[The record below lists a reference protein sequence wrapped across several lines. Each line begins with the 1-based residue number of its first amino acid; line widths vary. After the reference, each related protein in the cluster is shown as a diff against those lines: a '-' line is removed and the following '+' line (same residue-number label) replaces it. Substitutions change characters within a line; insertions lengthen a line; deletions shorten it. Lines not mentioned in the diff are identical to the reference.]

1 MVNITVNNIP
11 DDLYDRL
18 KQLAEE
24 NRRSISSEV
33 VVCIEKTVGRPIRD
47 PREFLAEARRL
58 RQHVSNYV
66 IGDEAFNEAKQVAR
80 Q

>member
-1 MVNITVNNIP
+1 MANITVNNIP

-18 KQLAEE
+18 KQLAEA

-33 VVCIEKTVGRPIRD
+33 IVCIEKTVGRPSFD
-47 PREFLAEARRL
+47 PREFLAEARHL
-58 RQHVSNYV
+58 RQRVSNYV
-66 IGDEAFNEAKQVAR
+66 ISDEALNEAKRVDR